1 MIFKKMKRGVRG
13 KSRLKTW
20 GHGKVS
26 VSQSFKVLANDFR
39 YKRFSCLLV

>member
-1 MIFKKMKRGVRG
+1 MIFKKIKRGVRG

-26 VSQSFKVLANDFR
+26 SFKVLANDFR
-39 YKRFSCLLV
+39 YKSFSCLLV